1 MASIQ
6 KSTTTLRSCRQI
18 HRHPI
23 LWAKIFPFSV
33 YSAKNSRQVKAHDEG
48 CLHIQRGSR
57 ALRCSRFLAVFIKIS
72 VPILSLLASHNFT
85 HSFRKLGSGCQMAYL
100 FTATGRIQLQ
110 VCYIQAGRTTARIQG
125 PALRKKKRVP
135 TLQARSQKIEFTSQ
149 LRPLTFGLPRTKSML
164 GGQIH

>member
-57 ALRCSRFLAVFIKIS
+57 ALRCSRFLAVFIEIS

-85 HSFRKLGSGCQMAYL
+85 HSFRKLGSGCRTAYL
-100 FTATGRIQLQ
+100 FTTTGRIQLQ